1 MKKLRIISAIVT
13 ILIMI
18 LIFGFS
24 SQNREES
31 ATVSRGLTQY
41 IADIISYILKLTE
54 NQKLDLISN
63 IHGLIRKIAHFI
75 IYTSLGISSTA
86 FFISYLYKK
95 RKSITLITSVG
106 FCCFYAI
113 TDEIHQI
120 FVDGR
125 AFQLS
130 DLAVDLGGVV
140 LGTIVFTML
149 ISLINKII
157 NKRKAVK

>member
-13 ILIMI
+13 ILIMA
-18 LIFGFS
+18 LIFLFS
-24 SQNREES
+24 SQSREES

-113 TDEIHQI
+113 TDEIHQNFVAGRGPQISDVFLDTFGACIGSII
-120 FVDGR
+120 FLIIYCIYVKKK
-125 AFQLS
+125 
-130 DLAVDLGGVV
+130 GV
-140 LGTIVFTML
+140 
-149 ISLINKII
+149 SYD
-157 NKRKAVK
+157 